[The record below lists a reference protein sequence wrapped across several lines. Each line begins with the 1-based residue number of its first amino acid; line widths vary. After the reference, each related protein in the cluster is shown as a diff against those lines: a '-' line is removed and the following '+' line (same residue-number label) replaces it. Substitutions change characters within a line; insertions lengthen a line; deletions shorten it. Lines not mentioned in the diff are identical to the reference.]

1 MHYAMLFGHLPW
13 WGDTEEE
20 FINKIVNHPLKFDA
34 DIPITDQCKES
45 ITAMLQKAPE
55 KRI

>member
-20 FINKIVNHPLKFDA
+20 FINKIVNQPLKFDA

>member
-1 MHYAMLFGHLPW
+1 MLFGHLPF

-20 FINKIVNHPLKFDA
+20 FINKIVNQPLKFDA

-45 ITAMLQKAPE
+45 ITAML
-55 KRI
+55 